1 MKRHHLL
8 TSLSLLTLGS
18 IALAAPG
25 CSADPA
31 PPAQVIPAPGQIMV
45 ALTTDLVPGKDF
57 DELRLVVAYDGRVN
71 NRTSLTWTVTEGVV
85 RGSVPLPA
93 TVAIVGRADARS
105 PVTVRAQA
113 YLDGLPRVLREARV
127 IVPEAG
133 AKLLRLDVSGLCFNH
148 VVRVV
153 GDEPKTDCSEGSS
166 CVMGSCEDTFVDS
179 RALPD
184 YKPEAVFGTA
194 NPSARDATCLDVLG
208 AFSGAFDATPHLEGA
223 RCVLRAEDLVAP
235 PPRPDGGLAST
246 PDAGASDAGASDAGA
261 TDAGRGPTPVSFTGN
276 LAVRFAPNS
285 PGFCT
290 PEHCLVPLTASRES
304 GWFVDGTQ
312 LVLPRAVCE
321 NPQPRVVVQPS
332 GPPSLQST
340 HYPCGEWHASSSES
354 RSTTLREPLVTTG
367 SPCLGQRALCTEH
380 RTTCGRLWVNDASCN
395 VVRNVNC
402 GTCAGDIGGMV
413 LIPGGAFTYGA
424 PDADPDGSDDEKPL
438 TRATLPSFWMDET
451 EVTTSAY
458 AECIAAGVCTK
469 GNSGGFCNMQAN
481 GLPTEGRERHPI
493 NCVDWYQAS
502 AFCSWKGRRLPTEV
516 EWEYE
521 ARGGAEGTR
530 TYPWGEELPSPARAC
545 MSDKE
550 DADREQSCEVGA
562 HPLGNSKHGLKD
574 MGGNAWEWTS
584 SVYDELGHGVVRDPE
599 NRTEKGACWTTF
611 WTPEATGQRKQ
622 LRAAFRSYDSRGYR
636 SRTVGFRC
644 ARDF

>member
-8 TSLSLLTLGS
+8 TTLSLFTLAGV
-18 IALAAPG
+18 ALAAPG

-31 PPAQVIPAPGQIMV
+31 PPAQVVPAPGQLMV

-57 DELRLVVAYDGRVN
+57 DELRLVVSYDGRVN

-93 TVAIVGRADARS
+93 TVAVVGRADATG

-113 YLDGLPRVLREARV
+113 YLDGLPRVLREARLM
-127 IVPEAG
+127 VPQAG

-153 GDEPKTDCSEGSS
+153 GDEPKSDCSEGAA
-166 CVMGSCEDTFVDS
+166 CVLGSCEDSFVDVRS
-179 RALPD
+179 LPD
-184 YKPEAVFGTA
+184 YAPASVFGTA
-194 NPSARDATCLDVLG
+194 NPGAKDASCLDVLG
-208 AFSGAFDATPHLEGA
+208 AFSGAFDAVPRLEGS
-223 RCVLRAEDLVAP
+223 RCVLRASDLLAP
-235 PPRPDGGLAST
+235 PVAADGGTAS
-246 PDAGASDAGASDAGA
+246 ASDAGANDAGSADAGSRDAGA
-261 TDAGRGPTPVSFTGN
+261 IDAPVVFSGN
-276 LAVRFAPNS
+276 LAVRYAPNS

-290 PEHCLVPLTASRES
+290 LDHCLVPLAASATV
-304 GWFVDGTQ
+304 GWYVDGTR
-312 LVLPRAVCE
+312 LVLPHAICE
-321 NPQPRVVVQPS
+321 NPQPRVVVQAQ
-332 GPPSLQST
+332 GPSLDGA
-340 HYPCGEWHASSSES
+340 HYACGEWHASSTGA
-354 RSTTLREPLVTTG
+354 RSTNLRTPLVTNG
-367 SPCLGQRALCTEH
+367 SPCLEPRALCTEH

-402 GTCAGDIGGMV
+402 GTCFGGTEGMV
-413 LIPGGAFTYGA
+413 LIPGGSFTYGA
-424 PDADPDGSDDEKPL
+424 PDSDAEGGEDEKPQ

-451 EVTTSAY
+451 EVTTTAY
-458 AECIAAGVCTK
+458 AECLAAGACTK
-469 GNSGGFCNMQAN
+469 GNSGGYCNMQAN
-481 GLPTEGRERHPI
+481 GLPIEGRERHPV
-493 NCVDWYQAS
+493 NCIDWYQAS

-530 TYPWGEELPSPARAC
+530 TYPWGEELPTPARAC
-545 MSDKE
+545 MSDQE
-550 DADREQSCEVGA
+550 DADLEKSCVVGT

-574 MGGNAWEWTS
+574 MSGNAWEWTS
-584 SVYDELGHGVVRDPE
+584 SVYDELGHGIVRDPE
-599 NRTEKGACWTTF
+599 NRTEKGGCWTTF
-611 WTPEATGQRKQ
+611 WTPTDLEQRRH